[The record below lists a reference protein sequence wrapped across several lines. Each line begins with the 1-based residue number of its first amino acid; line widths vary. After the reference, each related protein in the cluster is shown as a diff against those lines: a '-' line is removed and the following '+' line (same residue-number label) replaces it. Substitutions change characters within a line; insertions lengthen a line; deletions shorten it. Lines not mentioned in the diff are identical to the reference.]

1 MKLIVTHFS
10 PDLDALTACW
20 LVVKYLPDWKS
31 AEIKFV
37 PAGSSLDN
45 QPSDDNPEI
54 IHVDTGFGR
63 FDHHQTD
70 SFTSA
75 SQLVFDHLLKNKF
88 IGGKFQEPLLRLV
101 KLVTEFDHFQEYFY
115 PEPFADRYN
124 FLLHETIEGLKKV
137 TPDDQVLLDIV
148 FKLLDGTLL
157 NLKNKVSAEEDIK
170 TGYVFTSDLGK
181 TLIML
186 TGNSESGKLAMKMG
200 YRLVITKD
208 PDKGYVRLKCPP
220 EKSLDLTTLY
230 KKLLQ
235 FDPKADWFL
244 HSSKKMILNGSAK
257 NPGMKPSSLSVP
269 KLIEIVESM

>member
-10 PDLDALTACW
+10 PDIDALTACW
-20 LVVKYLPDWKS
+20 LIKRFLKGWDE
-31 AEIKFV
+31 AEIKFI
-37 PAGSSLDN
+37 PAGSALN
-45 QPSDDNPEI
+45 NKPPDDNPEI
-54 IHVDTGFGR
+54 IHVDTGLGK

-70 SFTSA
+70 SFISA
-75 SQLVFDHLLKNKF
+75 SQLVLDHLLKNKF
-88 IGGKFQEPLLRLV
+88 ISSKDHEPLIRLV

-115 PEPFADRYN
+115 PEPYADRYN

-137 TPDDQVLLDIV
+137 TRDDHVLLNTV

-157 NLKNKVSAEEDIK
+157 NLKNKVSAEKDIK
-170 TGYVFTSDLGK
+170 TGYIFTSNLGN
-181 TLIML
+181 TLIMFS
-186 TGNSESGKLAMKMG
+186 GNAESGKLAMKMG

-220 EKSLDLTTLY
+220 EKGLDLTPFY

-235 FDPKADWFL
+235 FDPKANWFL

-257 NPGMKPSSLSVP
+257 NPGMKPSFLSVP
-269 KLIEIVESM
+269 KLIEIVKSV